1 MVLSEK
7 QRLVVE
13 TLAAKDRA
21 ETILQRLLEAKSQT
35 EQEMSTLRRT
45 DAFKAV
51 TGRSALDNAIAA
63 TRRMIDSL
71 NHAIDQA
78 QMAPVDPVELKMV
91 RPTYVH
97 SA

>member
-13 TLAAKDRA
+13 TQAAKDRA
-21 ETILQRLLEAKSQT
+21 ETILQRLLEAKSET
-35 EQEMSTLRRT
+35 EQELSNLRRT

-71 NHAIDQA
+71 DHALDQA
-78 QMAPVDPVELKMV
+78 QLAPADPVELKMV

>member
-13 TLAAKDRA
+13 TQAARDRA
-21 ETILQRLLEAKSQT
+21 EAILQRLLEAKSQT
-35 EQEMSTLRRT
+35 EQELSTLRRT

-51 TGRSALDNAIAA
+51 TGRSAIDNAIAA

-71 NHAIDQA
+71 SHAIDQA
-78 QMAPVDPVELKMV
+78 QMAPVESVELG
-91 RPTYVH
+91 RSRAALVH

>member
-1 MVLSEK
+1 MVLNEK

-13 TLAAKDRA
+13 TRAAKDRA
-21 ETILQRLLEAKSQT
+21 EAILQRLLEAKAQT
-35 EQEMSTLRRT
+35 EQELSSLRRT

-51 TGRSALDNAIAA
+51 TGRSAIDNAIAA

-71 NHAIDQA
+71 THAIDQA
-78 QMAPVDPVELKMV
+78 QMAPVESVELG
-91 RPTYVH
+91 RSRSALAH

>member
-1 MVLSEK
+1 MVLNEK

-13 TLAAKDRA
+13 TRAAKDRA
-21 ETILQRLLEAKSQT
+21 EAILQRLLEAKAQT
-35 EQEMSTLRRT
+35 EQELSSLRRT

-51 TGRSALDNAIAA
+51 TGRSAIDNAIAA

-71 NHAIDQA
+71 SHAIDQA
-78 QMAPVDPVELKMV
+78 QMAPVESVELG
-91 RPTYVH
+91 RTRSALVH

>member
-13 TLAAKDRA
+13 TQAARDRA
-21 ETILQRLLEAKSQT
+21 EAILQRLLEAKSQT
-35 EQEMSTLRRT
+35 EQELSTLRRT
-45 DAFKAV
+45 DSFKAV
-51 TGRSALDNAIAA
+51 TGRSAIDNAIAA

-71 NHAIDQA
+71 SHAIDQA
-78 QMAPVDPVELKMV
+78 QMAPVESVELG
-91 RPTYVH
+91 RSRSALVH

>member
-13 TLAAKDRA
+13 TQAARDRA
-21 ETILQRLLEAKSQT
+21 EAILQRLLEAKSQT
-35 EQEMSTLRRT
+35 EQELSTLRRT

-51 TGRSALDNAIAA
+51 TGRSAIDNAIAA

-71 NHAIDQA
+71 SHAIDQA
-78 QMAPVDPVELKMV
+78 QMAPVESVELG
-91 RPTYVH
+91 RTRSALVH